1 MAEGNGIFTLAAPR
15 DIENLGDCYF
25 YHTLDLPGFGTVE
38 GEWDLRGRFDD
49 YVGGIDLRGK
59 TVLDV
64 GTANGFLTFEAEKRG
79 AKQVVSFDIGDAKFQ
94 SLLPF
99 SRGLQFRRKMPA
111 RPGPSPAWGRGR
123 RRGAGR
129 LASGCVLWP
138 GPGDAL
144 CLPGSASSPCVPR
157 A

>member
-111 RPGPSPAWGRGR
+111 RPVPSPAWGRGR

-144 CLPGSASSPCVPR
+144 WLPGSASSPCVPG